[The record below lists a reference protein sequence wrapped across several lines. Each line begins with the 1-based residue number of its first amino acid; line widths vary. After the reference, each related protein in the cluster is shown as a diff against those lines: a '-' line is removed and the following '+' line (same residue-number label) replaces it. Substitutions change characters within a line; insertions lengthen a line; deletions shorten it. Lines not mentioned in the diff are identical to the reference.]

1 MRMNNNLVLILIDT
15 VKHRIRKM
23 YRKNYNLLDANGYII
38 IPCKG
43 KRPCVSEW
51 TQLNQNNTAWKD
63 LFPSSNVGILLHD
76 SLLAVDIDITD
87 LECATAVGQSI
98 VETFGGNLP
107 MRIGKAPKHLFLFRT
122 NQSLKKIIIR
132 LKSPNNEKHII
143 EILAEGQQFI
153 SFGQHPDTDEPYI
166 WSQNSPLNT
175 HIDDLPLLTLQ
186 DIEKW
191 VMGLECILPKGW
203 EIYHQFNAKIVKN
216 DNHNPPEQ
224 FKISSSRLSHSNN
237 SINISIE
244 QLKSYLNDIHDYDDY
259 NDWLNIGMCLHNYDA
274 VKGLSLW
281 EEWSSRSTSY
291 NIGDCETK
299 WSTFGN
305 QPANPLTIASIIKR
319 SNDVRKLQ
327 ISNKINNCS
336 DSDKLFDILEKAK
349 NDETIKIDSYSNLLD
364 IVKDKYQSLTNRK
377 LSTKEL
383 NSYFKNEYE
392 LSENGVYYHQE
403 KNGHQVSTRICGYLS
418 VEAMTHN
425 NCNRNFGRYLK
436 FKNTRGDM
444 NTCYMPMSTLIDKGG
459 AAHRMLVDNGLFID
473 NNSFNHVINYINT
486 TENLPTVE
494 ITNTVGWYNDSYV
507 LPHKTLGAQEV
518 FYQKEGFNAA
528 NPYSVLGSL
537 EDWQQ
542 NISRYCIGN
551 PLLMF
556 SVCAAFSG
564 ALLKLCGHPM
574 GIGFH
579 VYGASSQGKSTI
591 AHVSSSVFGNHSNFM
606 NNWRATSNGLES
618 VAELH
623 NDSVLVLDEISQVN
637 GKELGDV
644 IYMLMNGNGRSRATK
659 TGDARETK
667 KWKICVLSNGEK
679 SIETHAATDGEKNI
693 NAGQLLRLLNIPLFG
708 NYGAFNRLHDM
719 DSGESLTRHLS
730 SFSQKYFGIAGT
742 TWIEALISSQ
752 ENYPK
757 LLELMINEFKNEVK
771 KHNID
776 LTRQDKR
783 GLSSFAIVGLAGEL
797 ATDFGVTGW
806 KPRQAFMS
814 AVECFIQWKLNNGF
828 QDTDIETKQVL
839 QAVKNF
845 IDIHSNSRFLDVL
858 DNPDRYITNLAGYKK
873 SANHQV
879 HYMFNDASFMEA
891 IKGYDL
897 RHAIGILK
905 KEKWLLHDSNRN
917 KKSHQIHGRTNKLY
931 TILIPNDNADNEYV
945 KDVSNLDST
954 TNFGDWT

>member
-1 MRMNNNLVLILIDT
+1 MIKQYFDT
-15 VKHRIRKM
+15 
-23 YRKNYNLLDANGYII
+23 LDANNYTIL
-38 IPCKG
+38 PCNG
-43 KRPCVSEW
+43 KVPVISNWTTAKNDEEW
-51 TQLNQNNTAWKD
+51 KELHPHKNI
-63 LFPSSNVGILLHD
+63 GILISD
-76 SLLAVDIDITD
+76 KLLAIDVDITD
-87 LECATAVGQSI
+87 EECAIAIGGSI
-98 VETFGGNLP
+98 IRKFGKNLP
-107 MRIGKAPKHLFLFRT
+107 TRVGMTPKHLFLFKCADGQIIT
-122 NQSLKKIIIR
+122 KIVVH
-132 LKSPNNEKHII
+132 LKSPTNEKHII
-143 EILAEGQQFI
+143 EILGYGQQFI
-153 SFGQHPDTDEPYI
+153 GFGKHPSGNNYEWI
-166 WSQNSPLNT
+166 SKRNPLNT
-175 HIDDLPLLTLQ
+175 PLHELCKLSFSDIADWIADLKSELPNGWSLSKIT
-186 DIEKW
+186 
-191 VMGLECILPKGW
+191 GLN
-203 EIYHQFNAKIVKN
+203 QQQSN
-216 DNHNPPEQ
+216 DNKKP
-224 FKISSSRLSHSNN
+224 SSSNNAISNHMKQVN
-237 SINISIE
+237 VSSSNHTNISIE
-244 QLKSYLNDIHDYDDY
+244 QLKSYLDDIHDYDDY
-259 NDWLNIGMCLHNYDA
+259 NDWINIGMCLHNYDT
-274 VKGLSLW
+274 VNGLSLW
-281 EEWSSRSTSY
+281 KEWSSRSTSY

-299 WSTFGN
+299 WSTFEN
-305 QPANPLTIASIIKR
+305 QIANPLTIASIIKR
-319 SNDVRKLQ
+319 SNEVRKLQ

-336 DSDKLFDILEKAK
+336 DSDTLLDILEKAK
-349 NDETIKIDSYSNLLD
+349 NDETIKIDSYAHLLD
-364 IVKDKYQSLTNRK
+364 SVKDKYQSLTNRK

-403 KNGHQVSTRICGYLS
+403 KNGHQISTRICGYLS

-444 NTCYMPMSTLIDKGG
+444 NKCYIPMATLIDKGG

-486 TENLPTVE
+486 RENLPTVE
-494 ITNTVGWYNDSYV
+494 ITNKVGWYNNSYV
-507 LPHKTLGAQEV
+507 LPHQTLGVQEV
-518 FYQKEGFNAA
+518 FYQNEGFNAS
-528 NPYSVLGSL
+528 NPYSISGSL

-542 NISRYCIGN
+542 NISRYCIAN

-556 SVCAAFSG
+556 SVCVGFSG

-579 VYGASSQGKSTI
+579 IYGGSSQGKSTI

-637 GKELGDV
+637 GKELAEV

-667 KWKICVLSNGEK
+667 KWQICVLSNGEK
-679 SIETHAATDGEKNI
+679 SIETHAMGYGEKGI
-693 NAGQLLRLLNIPLFG
+693 NAGQFLRLLNIPLFG
-708 NYGAFNRLHDM
+708 KHGAFNHLHDM
-719 DSGESLTRHLS
+719 ESGESLTSHLS

-742 TWIEALISSQ
+742 TWIEVLISSQ

-757 LLELMINEFKNEVK
+757 LLNFIVDEMKYEVA
-771 KHNID
+771 KHNIV
-776 LTRQDKR
+776 LTRQDR
-783 GLSSFAIVGLAGEL
+783 RALNSFGIVALAGEL
-797 ATDFGVTGW
+797 ATDYGVTGW
-806 KPRQAFMS
+806 KTRQAFMS

-828 QDTDIETKQVL
+828 QNTDIETTQVL

-845 IDIHSNSRFLDVL
+845 IDMHSNSRFLDVL

-873 SANHQV
+873 SANHQIQ
-879 HYMFNDASFMEA
+879 YMFNDAAFIEA
-891 IKGYDL
+891 LKGYDL
-897 RHAIGILK
+897 RCAISILK